1 MPRCVAHRTVIRPGA
16 QLEAGIR
23 IVTHGVDLAERPV
36 CGGTSRTHRPIVGPD
51 RSGRKGQ
58 DESKLDSGGSRT
70 VTAVRCLA
78 LWAAQKS
85 NSLILRLTREPRA
98 RPRYPLSSKQIRCFR
113 EMYPPHRREQDE
125 GEEQMTAALSVSIAV
140 TFIWL
145 GMVVAISFLEAP
157 LKFRAPGVTVPLVLG
172 IGPG

>member
-1 MPRCVAHRTVIRPGA
+1 
-16 QLEAGIR
+16 
-23 IVTHGVDLAERPV
+23 
-36 CGGTSRTHRPIVGPD
+36 
-51 RSGRKGQ
+51 
-58 DESKLDSGGSRT
+58 
-70 VTAVRCLA
+70 
-78 LWAAQKS
+78 
-85 NSLILRLTREPRA
+85 
-98 RPRYPLSSKQIRCFR
+98 
-113 EMYPPHRREQDE
+113 MYPPHRREQDE